1 MRQYYIDSFKTG
13 SFFFQGAWAFA
24 NEERTFLVSPHGT
37 TLLIDARN
45 ALELIDQRPSDT
57 LAFQL
62 LSHGLAS
69 LPTSQ
74 PLLPTN
80 TIKPT
85 FFIID
90 LTKRCNLHCLYCFRD
105 YNQRN
110 DQTISY
116 EEIDRIVHYIANY
129 CDRQSIRK
137 FHIQPWG
144 GEPLLE
150 LKKIGYLQ
158 DAFIKRGL
166 SPRIS
171 IETNATLL
179 TEETAR
185 FLHERHIAVGVSIDG
200 DPLTHNLQR
209 PFNSSKGSF
218 TEVVNGI
225 RNLQKAGFSSF
236 GTISVLTSQSIDHIS
251 ELASYLVKE
260 LHIWNLK
267 FNLVR
272 TSEDSP
278 LAVPLEKINT
288 FVEELCESIVR
299 LAEEGYPVSEGN
311 LIERIYNLLL
321 RKERN
326 ICKSR
331 GCMGGR
337 KMISFNRSGEIF
349 PCEMTDYSEERIGS
363 ITNPDLLGQ
372 IQEAV
377 NKSAYFKECRIEQCN
392 TCPWWY
398 YCKGG
403 CHTAIRY
410 KKKNYE
416 GVDDIECRINQKI
429 YPILID
435 IILNRPYLIEKLTQ
449 HKIKLS

>member
-1 MRQYYIDSFKTG
+1 MKQYYIDRFKT
-13 SFFFQGAWAFA
+13 SDFLFQGAWAFA
-24 NEERTFLVSPHGT
+24 NEEKVFLVSPYGT
-37 TLLIDARN
+37 TLLIDMPN
-45 ALELIDQRPSDT
+45 ANKLLRHQPSDA
-57 LAFQL
+57 LSFQL
-62 LSHGLAS
+62 LAHGFAS

-90 LTKRCNLHCLYCFRD
+90 LTKKCNLHCLYCFRD

-116 EEIDRIVHYIANY
+116 EEIDRIVHYIADY

-150 LKKIGYLQ
+150 LKKIGYIQ
-158 DAFIKRGL
+158 DTFKKRGL

-179 TEETAR
+179 TEEAAR
-185 FLHERHIAVGVSIDG
+185 FLHERHINVGVSIDG
-200 DPLTHNLQR
+200 DPSTHNWQR
-209 PFNSSKGSF
+209 PFTPSKGSF
-218 TEVVNGI
+218 DQVIAGI
-225 RNLQKAGFSSF
+225 RNLQKAGFTSF
-236 GTISVLTSQSIDHIS
+236 GTISVITNKSINHIS
-251 ELASYLVKE
+251 KIANYLVKE

-267 FNLVR
+267 FNIVR

-278 LAVPLEKINT
+278 LAVPLEKIDS
-288 FVEELCESIVR
+288 FVEQLCTTIIS

-311 LIERIYNLLL
+311 MIERIYNLLL

-337 KMISFNRSGEIF
+337 KMVSFNRSGEIY
-349 PCEMTDYSEERIGS
+349 PCEMTDFDEEKIGS
-363 ITNPDLLGQ
+363 ITDPDLLGQ
-372 IQEAV
+372 IQRATST
-377 NKSAYFKECRIEQCN
+377 NAYFKECRIGQCDS
-392 TCPWWY
+392 CPWWY

-410 KKKNYE
+410 KKGFYE
-416 GVDDIECRINQKI
+416 GVDEIECQINQRI
-429 YPILID
+429 YPILVD
-435 IILNRPYLIEKLTQ
+435 IILNRPYLIEILTQ